1 MKIIDFRYTPSTAS
15 NIYLSLICLTE
26 NLSSI
31 ELTPV
36 LSSMLGTGI
45 EGSRF
50 GYAVLPDEVT
60 NKPGHNIWSLE
71 ISSDGI
77 VVDTVIVEIN
87 NTKSSKTIRAERTA
101 VKAEIE
107 LYLARALFDGKT
119 KSVSSTETHIL
130 SEDGTVLQ
138 KIYVVDGE
146 RDSEF
151 SGYLLSWTGV
161 EATLQTTA
169 ILSVDAYGNQTWF
182 KELTQ
187 MKEL

>member
-1 MKIIDFRYTPSTAS
+1 MKIIDFRYTPSIAS
-15 NIYLSLICLTE
+15 DIYLSLICLTE
-26 NLSSI
+26 SLSSI

-36 LSSMLGTGI
+36 LSSMLGTDI

-50 GYAVLPDEVT
+50 GYAILPDEVT

-71 ISSDGI
+71 VSNDGI
-77 VVDTVIVEIN
+77 VVDTVIVEID
-87 NTKSSKTIRAERTA
+87 NTKSSEALRIERTA
-101 VKAEIE
+101 VKAGIE

-119 KSVSSTETHIL
+119 KSASSTETHVL

-138 KIYVVDGE
+138 KIYIVDGE
-146 RDSEF
+146 RDSAF
-151 SGYLLSWTGV
+151 NGYLLSWTGV

-169 ILSVDAYGNQTWF
+169 ILSIDAYGNQTWS

-187 MKEL
+187 VKEL